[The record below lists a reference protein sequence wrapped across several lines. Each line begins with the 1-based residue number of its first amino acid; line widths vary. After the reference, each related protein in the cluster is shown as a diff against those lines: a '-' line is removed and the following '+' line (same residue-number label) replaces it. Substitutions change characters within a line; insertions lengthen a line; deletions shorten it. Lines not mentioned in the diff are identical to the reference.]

1 MAQKILAYA
10 RKWVVDG
17 IKPKRIKGEDGK
29 PYLPLKFS
37 FHELTQRRI
46 LRDDV
51 ALVDIAE
58 CEKLEETL
66 KKVRE
71 QRGVEVRRANELEKE
86 VERLRKFKARI
97 EAVDRSLRSE
107 GPGPTMISGCAG
119 VMISLAAENGS
130 TKSIFTQEGVTYGD
144 IELGDWRVT
153 IEKIG

>member
-1 MAQKILAYA
+1 MTQKILAYA
-10 RKWVVDG
+10 RKWFVDAE
-17 IKPKRIKGEDGK
+17 KPKRVKNEKGT
-29 PYLPLKFS
+29 YSLPFKFK
-37 FHELTQRRI
+37 FLELTPRRV
-46 LRDDV
+46 LGDDV

-66 KKVRE
+66 EKVRE
-71 QRGVEVRRANELEKE
+71 QRGVEVRRADELQKE
-86 VERLRKFKARI
+86 VEHLRKFKARI
-97 EAVDRSLRSE
+97 EAVERSLKSE
-107 GPGPTMISGCAG
+107 GAGPTMISGCAG